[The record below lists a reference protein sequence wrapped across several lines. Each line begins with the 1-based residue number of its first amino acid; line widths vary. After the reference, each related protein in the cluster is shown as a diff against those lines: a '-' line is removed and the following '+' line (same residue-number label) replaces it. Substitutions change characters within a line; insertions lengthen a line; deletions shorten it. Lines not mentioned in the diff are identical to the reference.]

1 MSLWDVDWDTRE
13 EGSQLPGG
21 VVEKPAQQDQS
32 TADMIRDMFDSAEQ
46 IRSSTFDTGGIDT
59 SWMNSGMSN
68 FSDQP
73 GENENVPLGGF
84 GDLSWASPAMGEWE
98 YPTSEPGWAQ
108 EERRA
113 GENLNSPYR
122 IESQYG
128 KRGPGYIEKYI
139 PYQTADASSVWT
151 GQRGPGREVQN
162 VPGGWGASP
171 MQEEERL
178 ANSDALAWLR
188 KYQNVTERDM
198 VRRPYYFPNATSAA
212 ATKASSGA
220 ASGLGSG
227 YYGGGSRSY
236 GGGGGGGGGYSG
248 GGGGGYEYKVPAWYI
263 GAANWRFQK

>member
-13 EGSQLPGG
+13 DESQLQ
-21 VVEKPAQQDQS
+21 PAQQDQS

-46 IRSSTFDTGGIDT
+46 IRSSTWNPADDMGVDF
-59 SWMNSGMSN
+59 SWMSSGMRD

-73 GENENVPLGGF
+73 AEAGYNPT
-84 GDLSWASPAMGEWE
+84 DQYAYTPAQQNQSD
-98 YPTSEPGWAQ
+98 T
-108 EERRA
+108 
-113 GENLNSPYR
+113 
-122 IESQYG
+122 
-128 KRGPGYIEKYI
+128 
-139 PYQTADASSVWT
+139 WT

-171 MQEEERL
+171 IQEEERL

-198 VRRPYYFPNATSAA
+198 VRRPYYFPNATNTAA
-212 ATKASSGA
+212 ATKANSGA

-236 GGGGGGGGGYSG
+236 GGGGGGGGNRSGYSG
-248 GGGGGYEYKVPAWYI
+248 GGGSYENKVPSWYI